1 MRGHAGSPGDRE
13 DRLDEVVA
21 AYLKEVDSGV
31 LPDNRTWLARHPE
44 FYDELSDFFEDRDQ
58 IENIAAPL
66 RDIAATDDAL
76 ALEGLDPPTHPENL
90 GRLGDYE
97 LIDWVGQGGMGVVF
111 RGFDAALNR
120 YVAIKLL
127 APQWSA
133 DALAR
138 RRFTREAQAAAAV
151 SHPHVVTIHAVSEWR
166 RRPFLVMEYVSGSS
180 LQHRIDEVG
189 PLELAETLR
198 IGSQVAAGL
207 AAAHAKG
214 LIHRDVK
221 PGNIM
226 LENDL
231 PRVKLTDFG
240 LARAVDDARLTQ
252 HGALAGTPQY
262 MAPEQAR
269 GEKMDRRADPFSL
282 GSVLYAMC
290 TGRPAF
296 AGESTV
302 EAIRRVCDDAP
313 APIQD
318 RNPEIPGWLVEIIE
332 RLHRKRPSER
342 FQGAAEVAD
351 LLEHHLAR

>member
-1 MRGHAGSPGDRE
+1 
-13 DRLDEVVA
+13 
-21 AYLKEVDSGV
+21 
-31 LPDNRTWLARHPE
+31 
-44 FYDELSDFFEDRDQ
+44 
-58 IENIAAPL
+58 
-66 RDIAATDDAL
+66 
-76 ALEGLDPPTHPENL
+76 
-90 GRLGDYE
+90 
-97 LIDWVGQGGMGVVF
+97 MGVVF

-120 YVAIKLL
+120 FVAIKLL

-151 SHPHVVTIHAVSEWR
+151 SHPHVVTIHAVNEWR
-166 RRPFLVMEYVSGSS
+166 GRPYLVMEYINGSS
-180 LQHRIDEVG
+180 LQHRIDERG
-189 PLELAETLR
+189 PLELPEILR

-214 LIHRDVK
+214 LIHRDIK

-240 LARAVDDARLTQ
+240 LARAVDDAKLTQ

-269 GEKMDRRADPFSL
+269 GERMDRRADLFSL

-290 TGRPAF
+290 AGRPAF

-302 EAIRRVCDDAP
+302 EAIRRVCDETPPQSWAGTPRSRAGWSRSSSGSIGSSLRSGSRAP
-313 APIQD
+313 PRWPTFSSATW
-318 RNPEIPGWLVEIIE
+318 PGSRTPRSRRSSTTGRAGRRR
-332 RLHRKRPSER
+332 RLRPRSCGGSR
-342 FQGAAEVAD
+342 GAAGPD
-351 LLEHHLAR
+351 RFSSSSSGRR